1 MSDLNPDLRAR
12 IKDTEI
18 ELDRFEK
25 QAVMILVS
33 TLALAVMTYSI
44 LMQVLP

>member
-18 ELDRFEK
+18 EVDRFEK

-33 TLALAVMTYSI
+33 TLALAVMTYAI
-44 LMQVLP
+44 PMQVLP

>member
-1 MSDLNPDLRAR
+1 MSDLDPDLRAW

-33 TLALAVMTYSI
+33 TLTLAVMTYSI
-44 LMQVLP
+44 PIQVLP